1 MPAPGAGN
9 GSAPKLRS
17 RSAAPG
23 SPCCSPPTF
32 YSGAFPLPFNLLST
46 IFYLIVNYSYRRPR
60 PPPARS
66 VSPHSA
72 LSPVIFGC
80 ALKGLRQKKRRRKGR
95 MEREGE
101 SGDGHVSRGRGS
113 SAYGPVSP
121 RLSIFKRK
129 IIQEKKKTNDKI
141 CQTLTNPFLLLLF
154 CCCFALASF
163 FFFSPFFLFSYMDFF
178 FSFRRTNLH
187 TSVAI
192 DSGKIQNAP
201 WFPVSPFLNKTP
213 LSLTRDHIADFPA
226 RLPPHRAITGGFPS
240 VHLRQPPGCTRT
252 PLIELCRGVLPP
264 GPNLV
269 HIPGHEIFV
278 RSALC

>member
-101 SGDGHVSRGRGS
+101 SGDGRVSRGRGS

-129 IIQEKKKTNDKI
+129 IIQEKKKPTTKSVRLSRI
-141 CQTLTNPFLLLLF
+141 LFCCCCFVVVLLLLLF
-154 CCCFALASF
+154 F
-163 FFFSPFFLFSYMDFF
+163 FFPLSFCFHIWIFFFLFAARISIHQW
-178 FSFRRTNLH
+178 RLIR
-187 TSVAI
+187 
-192 DSGKIQNAP
+192 GK
-201 WFPVSPFLNKTP
+201 FKTP
-213 LSLTRDHIADFPA
+213 RGSLF
-226 RLPPHRAITGGFPS
+226 LPS
-240 VHLRQPPGCTRT
+240 
-252 PLIELCRGVLPP
+252 
-264 GPNLV
+264 
-269 HIPGHEIFV
+269 
-278 RSALC
+278 

>member
-101 SGDGHVSRGRGS
+101 SGDGRVSRGRGS

-129 IIQEKKKTNDKI
+129 IIQEKKKNQRQNLSDSHES
-141 CQTLTNPFLLLLF
+141 FFVVVVLLLF
-154 CCCFALASF
+154 CSCFFFFFFPFLSVFIYGFF
-163 FFFSPFFLFSYMDFF
+163 FFFSPHESPY
-178 FSFRRTNLH
+178 
-187 TSVAI
+187 I
-192 DSGKIQNAP
+192 SG
-201 WFPVSPFLNKTP
+201 
-213 LSLTRDHIADFPA
+213 D
-226 RLPPHRAITGGFPS
+226 
-240 VHLRQPPGCTRT
+240 
-252 PLIELCRGVLPP
+252 
-264 GPNLV
+264 
-269 HIPGHEIFV
+269 
-278 RSALC
+278 

>member
-32 YSGAFPLPFNLLST
+32 YSGAFPLPFHLLST

-101 SGDGHVSRGRGS
+101 SGDGRVSRGRGS

-129 IIQEKKKTNDKI
+129 IIQEKKKNQRQNLSDSHES
-141 CQTLTNPFLLLLF
+141 FFVVVVLLLF
-154 CCCFALASF
+154 CSCFFFFFPLSFCFHIWIF
-163 FFFSPFFLFSYMDFF
+163 FFFSPHESPY
-178 FSFRRTNLH
+178 
-187 TSVAI
+187 I
-192 DSGKIQNAP
+192 SG
-201 WFPVSPFLNKTP
+201 
-213 LSLTRDHIADFPA
+213 D
-226 RLPPHRAITGGFPS
+226 
-240 VHLRQPPGCTRT
+240 
-252 PLIELCRGVLPP
+252 
-264 GPNLV
+264 
-269 HIPGHEIFV
+269 
-278 RSALC
+278 

>member
-101 SGDGHVSRGRGS
+101 SGDGRVSRGRGS

-163 FFFSPFFLFSYMDFF
+163 FFFSLSFCFHIWIFFFLFAARISIHQW
-178 FSFRRTNLH
+178 RLIR
-187 TSVAI
+187 
-192 DSGKIQNAP
+192 GK
-201 WFPVSPFLNKTP
+201 FKTP
-213 LSLTRDHIADFPA
+213 RGSLF
-226 RLPPHRAITGGFPS
+226 LPS
-240 VHLRQPPGCTRT
+240 
-252 PLIELCRGVLPP
+252 
-264 GPNLV
+264 
-269 HIPGHEIFV
+269 
-278 RSALC
+278 